1 MKVSGNTNDKLI
13 IHGDK
18 MKIGVYVCH
27 CGGNISEVVDVKAVS
42 EYAGEQDEVVLHK
55 DYSHLCSELGQK
67 MIADDI
73 KKEGL
78 DGVVVSACSHL
89 FHGETFKNVA
99 KAGGMNPYMLEM
111 ANIREHCAWP
121 HSDTPDLATEKA
133 KEIVQMGLE
142 KVRKDSPL
150 QPLNLPIGKN
160 VLVIGGGIA
169 GIQAALDLGDA
180 GFNVSLVEQ
189 KATIGGRM
197 AQLSRTFPTNDCA
210 ACILGAKM
218 ADIPK
223 NENIDLYSYSE
234 IEEITGYIG
243 NFNAKVRQKATFVDD
258 SCVSCGLCADVCP
271 VSLPDEFQWGV
282 TKRKAIYQPLDY
294 AVPNKY
300 LIDESVC
307 LNIKAR
313 KKSGN
318 TEVCRKCEAVCPRG
332 SIHFDREDEV
342 SEIKADT
349 IIVAT
354 GYDVFDAK
362 NKPEYG
368 YGRFKN
374 VMIGPEVE
382 RIIVHAGEGKPTRD
396 LGERIAFI
404 QCVGSRDEQLGR
416 EYCSRVCCMYATKL
430 SQLITHMAAMA
441 GKEKDIYV
449 FYTDM
454 RTFGKGYEEYYK
466 NTMKM
471 GVKFVRGRPAEITED
486 PETKKVTIKVEDTLT
501 RNIMESEFDTVVLSV
516 GLQLSAGGSRI
527 AEILKIPKSS
537 DGFLQEAHPK
547 FRPVDT
553 QTEGVF
559 IAGTAQ
565 GPKDIPDTVAQAS
578 ATAARA
584 MRLMVKGYM
593 ESEPVKAFVYKDKC
607 DGCGICVDS
616 CPASALKMVS
626 KEGKSIVEVNESIC
640 RGCGL
645 CIGTCHTDALDL
657 KMFTTDQL
665 LGEIRG
671 ALSGKKE
678 GERRIILFA
687 DTMCTYKLADS
698 VGTGKKAYAD
708 SVRIIRV
715 PSSSRVTATL
725 ILQSFVLGAD
735 GVFIGDCEAK
745 STPYPGSIEFT
756 ERNVKKAGSIL
767 KEAGVNP
774 ERLVFF
780 QFATVMIPK
789 FVMLMNKIDRT
800 AAEDG
805 VMGSKQIE
813 MIQKGLDDLFK
824 GGVEWLER

>member
-1 MKVSGNTNDKLI
+1 
-13 IHGDK
+13 

-27 CGGNISEVVDVKAVS
+27 CGGNISEVVDVEAVS
-42 EYAGEQDEVVLHK
+42 AYAGEQDEVVLHK
-55 DYSHLCSELGQK
+55 DYSHLCSDLGQK
-67 MIADDI
+67 LIAEDI

-89 FHGETFKNVA
+89 FHGETFKKVA
-99 KAGGMNPYMLEM
+99 ETGGINPFMLEM

-121 HSDTPDLATEKA
+121 HSNAPAVATEKA
-133 KEIVQMGLE
+133 KEIVQMGIE
-142 KVRKDSPL
+142 KVKKNSPL
-150 QPLNLPIGKN
+150 KPLKLSIGKN

-180 GFNVSLVEQ
+180 GFHVSLVEQ

-218 ADIPK
+218 SDIPK
-223 NENIDLYSYSE
+223 NENIDLYTYSE
-234 IEEITGYIG
+234 VEDVTGYIG
-243 NFNAKVRQKATFVDD
+243 SFNAKIRRKATFVDD
-258 SCVSCGLCADVCP
+258 TCVSCGLCADVCP

-282 TKRKAIYQPLDY
+282 IERKAIYQPLDY

-300 LIDESVC
+300 LIDESAC

-332 SIHFDREDEV
+332 SIHFDREDEIK
-342 SEIKADT
+342 EIPADT

-362 NKPEYG
+362 QKPEYG

-382 RIIVHAGEGKPTRD
+382 RIIVHAGEGRPTRD
-396 LGERIAFI
+396 LGKRIGFI

-430 SQLITHMAAMA
+430 SQLITHMAAMN
-441 GKEKDIYV
+441 GQEKDIYV

-466 NTMKM
+466 DTMKM
-471 GVKFVRGRPAEITED
+471 GVKFVRGRPAEVTEN
-486 PETKKVTIKVEDTLT
+486 PETGKVTIKVEDTLT
-501 RNIMESEFDTVVLSV
+501 RQMMESEFDTVVLSV
-516 GLQLSAGGSRI
+516 GLQLSEGGNRI
-527 AEILKIPKSS
+527 AEILKLPKSA

-584 MRLMVKGYM
+584 MRLMVKGVM
-593 ESEPVKAFVYKDKC
+593 EMEPVKAFVHTPLC
-607 DGCGICVDS
+607 DGCAVCVDS
-616 CPASALKMVS
+616 CPASALSMV
-626 KEGKSIVEVNESIC
+626 EGGTGRIVTVNESIC
-640 RGCGL
+640 KGCGL
-645 CIGTCHTDALDL
+645 CIGTCHSDALDL
-657 KMFTTDQL
+657 HLFTTGQL
-665 LGEIRG
+665 LGEVRG
-671 ALSGKKE
+671 ALSGRKE
-678 GERRIILFA
+678 HEHRVILFA

-715 PSSSRVTATL
+715 PSSSRVTAKL
-725 ILQSFVLGAD
+725 ILETFALGAD
-735 GVFIGDCEAK
+735 GVFIGDCETK
-745 STPYPGSIEFT
+745 STPYPGSIPFT
-756 ERNVKKAGSIL
+756 GNNVAVVKEILASAGI
-767 KEAGVNP
+767 NP
-774 ERLVFF
+774 ERLMFF
-780 QFATVMIPK
+780 QFATVMLPA
-789 FVMLMNKIDRT
+789 FVRLMNTISET
-800 AAEDG
+800 AAEVLTSAQRKMLSEKAG
-805 VMGSKQIE
+805 TLFEGGSR
-813 MIQKGLDDLFK
+813 G
-824 GGVEWLER
+824 R